1 MAALAD
7 GLEWQEFTSRCD
19 MLAFHRT
26 DPVTTLGL
34 RGNGTRMESIH
45 PRAMI
50 RDAEWRRMRHAILRA
65 HCVYFTG
72 NSRRYVYDWGLMACG
87 PASVTGAYPSRDRPA
102 QVPL

>member
-1 MAALAD
+1 MPALAD
-7 GLEWQEFTSRCD
+7 GLEWQEFTSRRD
-19 MLAFHRT
+19 MVSFHRF
-26 DPVTTLGL
+26 DLVTTLGL

-65 HCVYFTG
+65 HRVYFTG

-87 PASVTGAYPSRDRPA
+87 PASVTGAH
-102 QVPL
+102 PLCDPL